1 MVCLHNDWL
10 DNPRLDLADPHEIDV
25 LCAAL
30 NCRPVDV
37 FLAVG
42 SVGDLVRDIRRYI
55 GTVLEKRLSERGT
68 TTLSNM
74 APVGRS

>member
-1 MVCLHNDWL
+1 MVCLNNDWL
-10 DNPRLDLADPHEIDV
+10 DNPRLDLADRHEIAV

-37 FLAVG
+37 LLAVG
-42 SVGDLVRDIRRYI
+42 MVGDSVRDIRRYI
-55 GTVLEKRLSERGT
+55 GKVLETRLSERGT

-74 APVGRS
+74 PPVWRS

>member
-1 MVCLHNDWL
+1 MVCLDNDWL
-10 DNPRLDLADPHEIDV
+10 DNPRLDLADRHEIDV

-42 SVGDLVRDIRRYI
+42 MVGDSVRDIRRYI
-55 GTVLEKRLSERGT
+55 GTVLEKRLSELGT

-74 APVGRS
+74 PPVWRS